1 MSTSAKSNPMEPT
14 LNPMDI
20 VAPKLT
26 ITPIRFEIKM
36 PTRYEAAYATRVVAF
51 AKSVAVR
58 LGVPT
63 QSLRG
68 TVKVIHDHR
77 LFVQLHKNSK
87 DPAGSFTEGEDA
99 SN

>member
-1 MSTSAKSNPMEPT
+1 MSISAKSSPMEPT

-26 ITPIRFEIKM
+26 ITPTRFEIKM
-36 PTRYEAAYATRVVAF
+36 PTKYEAAYAARVVAF
-51 AKSVAVR
+51 AKAVAVR

-63 QSLRG
+63 QALRG
-68 TVKVIHDHR
+68 TVKVLSDHQ

-87 DPAGSFTEGEDA
+87 ELAGSFTEGE
-99 SN
+99 